1 MFDKFAKHVV
11 HKVKDAAT
19 EEVKKSIED
28 SLPMYAR
35 LIVIG
40 VVALM
45 IFGPTKKVIP
55 QAVTIVINNY
65 Y

>member
-19 EEVKKSIED
+19 EEAKKSIED

-35 LIVIG
+35 LVVIG